1 MRKTI
6 AIVAVMMTFI
16 FHGNA
21 QTAVAN
27 APKEKPYI
35 EVIGTNSM
43 EITPDMLYI
52 SITLREKKSIS
63 IDTQEDTLKNIVQRC
78 GIPMTKLTI
87 NKAQSTYSRIGFV
100 SKSGVSQKV
109 YTLLLSDAA
118 SMGKI
123 FAEFE
128 KSGVISYYY
137 LEKTSHTKIDSLK
150 REVKIKAIKD
160 AKIQADYLLNAINE
174 KVGKPIEIREV
185 ANNIIVN
192 YGNTRGARSE
202 ETITYIDGVKVASG
216 SYYGSETEINVQDIK
231 IEIFIYIKFEIQ

>member
-1 MRKTI
+1 MKKTI
-6 AIVAVMMTFI
+6 AIATLLMTFI
-16 FHGNA
+16 INSNA
-21 QTAVAN
+21 QTAVSN
-27 APKEKPYI
+27 TPKEKPYI
-35 EVIGTNSM
+35 EVVGTNSM
-43 EITPDMLYI
+43 EVIPDMLYI
-52 SITLREKKSIS
+52 SITLREKKNSSIEA
-63 IDTQEDTLKNIVQRC
+63 QEDTLKNIVQHC

-87 NKAQSTYSRIGFV
+87 NKAQSKYSRIGFV
-100 SKSGVSQKV
+100 SKTGITQKV
-109 YTLLLSDAA
+109 YTLLLSDAT

-128 KSGVISYYY
+128 KSGIITYYY

-185 ANNIIVN
+185 LNNIVVN
-192 YGNTRGARSE
+192 YGNTRGAISE
-202 ETITYIDGVKVASG
+202 ETITYIDGVKVASV
-216 SYYGSETEINVQDIK
+216 SYYGSDTEINVQDIK